1 MKKYDLENLKA
12 VIADAKTA
20 RKKADDAL
28 ANLRFRIREIEEE
41 VAKIQPDAEN

>member
-1 MKKYDLENLKA
+1 MKKSNLENLK
-12 VIADAKTA
+12 VIVADAKTA

-41 VAKIQPDAEN
+41 VAKIQPDTEN